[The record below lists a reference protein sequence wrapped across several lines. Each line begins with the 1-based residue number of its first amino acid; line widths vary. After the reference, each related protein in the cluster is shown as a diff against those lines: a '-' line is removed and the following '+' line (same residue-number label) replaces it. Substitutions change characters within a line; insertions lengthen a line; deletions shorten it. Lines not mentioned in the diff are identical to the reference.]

1 MDWKK
6 CVLTSGYMMFS
17 NLENNQ
23 SLLATQRHD
32 ISTAFSFCLGFMQI
46 LSSVKIICLDLNI
59 CMPEQG
65 SGQEQGQL
73 HHLFIEPYSG
83 Y

>member
-1 MDWKK
+1 
-6 CVLTSGYMMFS
+6 MMFS

-32 ISTAFSFCLGFMQI
+32 ISTALSFCSGFMQI
-46 LSSVKIICLDLNI
+46 LSSVKIIFLDLNI
-59 CMPEQG
+59 YMQWQC
-65 SGQEQGQL
+65 SAQEGGQL
-73 HHLFIEPYSG
+73 RHLFIEPYSG